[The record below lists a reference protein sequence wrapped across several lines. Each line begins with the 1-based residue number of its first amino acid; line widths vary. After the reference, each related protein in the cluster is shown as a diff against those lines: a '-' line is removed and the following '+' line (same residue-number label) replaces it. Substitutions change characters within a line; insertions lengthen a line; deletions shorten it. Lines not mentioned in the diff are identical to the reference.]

1 MSNTIFLV
9 AYVTENNEVKSATI
23 FTDVSY
29 SGTLGPRAF
38 EHYAQ
43 AVKVKTG
50 DTVKYL
56 LNIFPG
62 LLIFTFMIFP
72 LIVKH
77 SDRRVQ
83 RILLKSY

>member
-56 LNIFPG
+56 LDNTA
-62 LLIFTFMIFP
+62 LIASSSVISP
-72 LIVKH
+72 IN
-77 SDRRVQ
+77 S
-83 RILLKSY
+83 I

>member
-9 AYVTENNEVKSATI
+9 AYVTENNEVKSATV

-56 LNIFPG
+56 LNIQSLGVFSEPE
-62 LLIFTFMIFP
+62 
-72 LIVKH
+72 
-77 SDRRVQ
+77 SVQ
-83 RILLKSY
+83 YPY